1 VEHPRTESETKKLF
15 LLFLEKNF
23 VQDLSGAGHEIIFCR
38 KKIFFFF
45 DARRKKNLFRG
56 CGVLPRG
63 KFSAISMK
71 NYSRIFFLA
80 IRERRSL
87 SSTLEGVDSQTT
99 LPFRKRNPSIKEN
112 NFMDPSVG
120 SLVNEIGL
128 EGAAITKQRLQR
140 P

>member
-1 VEHPRTESETKKLF
+1 MKFFSVDEKHFSFLTLEEKKTCF
-15 LLFLEKNF
+15 
-23 VQDLSGAGHEIIFCR
+23 GA
-38 KKIFFFF
+38 
-45 DARRKKNLFRG
+45 
-56 CGVLPRG
+56 GVLPRG

-71 NYSRIFFLA
+71 NYSTNFFLA

-99 LPFRKRNPSIKEN
+99 LLFRKRNPSIKEN